1 MIRYKF
7 LIFIVLVILYSPQAR
22 CHAGWGEHHADII
35 AVLGFEDSPQLRSWT
50 KLISSDMIDKHEP
63 FYSRFKQKHP
73 GFRCKHRLFFHWGY
87 NAEPWNPSLGAKVK
101 EYCNRLQS
109 QNKKRRISLN
119 DTIKQ
124 FKEEIRGE
132 QKRRNRLINEKTENT
147 FGFGHGG
154 KDAKNARFFASIS
167 YNVHLIGD
175 YTSDNTDLEGLQ
187 NLKDIIGLIVIE
199 LRDFDKVRSREV
211 IKGITNINKRYV
223 GPQKKADVLLKY
235 LKKEVPSFVK
245 EAQNGSIYRRLGKK
259 GVKFRK

>member
-1 MIRYKF
+1 
-7 LIFIVLVILYSPQAR
+7 
-22 CHAGWGEHHADII
+22 
-35 AVLGFEDSPQLRSWT
+35 
-50 KLISSDMIDKHEP
+50 MIDKHEP

-124 FKEEIRGE
+124 FKEEIKCE
-132 QKRRNRLINEKTENT
+132 QKRRNRLINKETENT

-154 KDAKNARFFASIS
+154 KEAKFASFFASFA

-187 NLKDIIGLIVIE
+187 KLENIIGLIVKDLQKIDYVRA
-199 LRDFDKVRSREV
+199 RDIK
-211 IKGITNINKRYV
+211 KGITNINKRYV

-245 EAQNGSIYRRLGKK
+245 EAQNGYIYRRLGKK
-259 GVKFRK
+259 GFKFRK